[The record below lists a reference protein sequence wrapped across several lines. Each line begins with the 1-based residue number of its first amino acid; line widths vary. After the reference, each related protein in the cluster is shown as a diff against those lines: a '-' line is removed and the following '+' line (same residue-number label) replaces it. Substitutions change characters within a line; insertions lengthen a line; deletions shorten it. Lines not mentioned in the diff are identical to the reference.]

1 MHRMKRHLTPAFL
14 CFSLLFSVAVPAK
27 VYAETPAVKTK
38 PQGLFSQGRMNVGLG
53 AGGGDGMFTVAG
65 SYGYFV
71 LDGLRPGVA
80 VRYTYHKQSNYS
92 TNELEGE
99 LSLRYYFME
108 PAPIAPFLPFLFKA
122 LVELLRRRIR
132 GAGLQARGEP
142 AVAEEPLHWVVVV
155 CEGQQLGQLSI
166 GLRGAAPERSLQIG
180 ARVDGRRDGRRAS
193 RIGPRVAS

>member
-108 PAPIAPFLPFLFKA
+108 PAPIAPFLLADTGVIHLSYSGDFNDKFTFYGL
-122 LVELLRRRIR
+122 
-132 GAGLQARGEP
+132 GAGGGLFVRAGQYMGLEVTAGAIRYLG
-142 AVAEEPLHWVVVV
+142 VDIILTNAEVVPKGISFRWNV
-155 CEGQQLGQLSI
+155 GFSFFF
-166 GLRGAAPERSLQIG
+166 
-180 ARVDGRRDGRRAS
+180 
-193 RIGPRVAS
+193 